1 MKKKLIV
8 SFLNLIFI
16 NTVNVAH
23 SMDKTGYDATLNRI
37 GARKTKAES
46 YSFVDKENS
55 NVLSNQPQKESF
67 NPPKKTLNS
76 INTQEETKEDSSG
89 QKTAH
94 LANSA
99 KQNNASVKSS
109 NSVDQTTSLTATP
122 RGWEDVMSKIDQI
135 CPTAPPI
142 SRALIGGAATPT
154 TPKDMHKSLYT
165 TKETNEEFA
174 NKVGDLL
181 RFSLN
186 SYYYDYNNRLIDAVK
201 GILNSGFQVNM
212 GGDKR
217 SFPHIHNHQD
227 RTKAA
232 LHATVCNTCYKA
244 EKIKCKSCGNQEPYK
259 GETLKGRIHMRN
271 ESFGK
276 NGLINHIM
284 TVNIKDSNKQ
294 LNGKDKGLH
303 IKLLQWIPKDV
314 AATLNKILSNGDHN
328 IDIKFDQEPVY
339 TPNFYQTFNQN
350 YDHNKRK

>member
-1 MKKKLIV
+1 
-8 SFLNLIFI
+8 
-16 NTVNVAH
+16 
-23 SMDKTGYDATLNRI
+23 MDKAQLKRKI
-37 GARKTKAES
+37 GAKETKVES
-46 YSFVDKENS
+46 YSFVDKENG

-67 NPPKKTLNS
+67 NSPKKTLKA
-76 INTQEETKEDSSG
+76 ITTQEETKEDSSG

-94 LANSA
+94 LANSV
-99 KQNNASVKSS
+99 KQNNVSVKSS

-122 RGWEDVMSKIDQI
+122 DGWKKVIEDIMPK
-135 CPTAPPI
+135 TAKTAT
-142 SRALIGGAATPT
+142 SRALIGGTATP
-154 TPKDMHKSLYT
+154 KKSEDLHKSLYT
-165 TKETNEEFA
+165 AIKTDEEIA

-181 RFSLN
+181 RSSLN
-186 SYYYDYNNRLIDAVK
+186 DYYNDNYKNRLISKVK

-217 SFPHIHNHQD
+217 SFPNIHNHQD
-227 RTKAA
+227 GTKAA

-350 YDHNKRK
+350 YDHNKIK

>member
-23 SMDKTGYDATLNRI
+23 SMDKAQLKRKI
-37 GARKTKAES
+37 GAKETKVES
-46 YSFVDKENS
+46 YSFVDKENG
-55 NVLSNQPQKESF
+55 NVLSNFHKAI
-67 NPPKKTLNS
+67 T
-76 INTQEETKEDSSG
+76 TQEETKEDSSG
-89 QKTAH
+89 QKIAH

-109 NSVDQTTSLTATP
+109 NSVDQNTSLTATP
-122 RGWEDVMSKIDQI
+122 RGWGDLMSKITQT
-135 CPTAPPI
+135 CPTAPSI
-142 SRALIGGAATPT
+142 SRALIGGTATP
-154 TPKDMHKSLYT
+154 KKSEDLHKSLYT
-165 TKETNEEFA
+165 AIKTDEEIA

-181 RFSLN
+181 RSSLN
-186 SYYYDYNNRLIDAVK
+186 DYYNDNYKNRLISKVK

-217 SFPHIHNHQD
+217 SFPNIHNHQD
-227 RTKAA
+227 GTKAA
-232 LHATVCNTCYKA
+232 LHATVCNTCYGA
-244 EKIKCKSCGNQEPYK
+244 GKIKCKSCNKQESYE
-259 GETLKGRIHMRN
+259 GETLQGRIHIRD
-271 ESFGK
+271 ESFD
-276 NGLINHIM
+276 NNQFINIMM
-284 TVNIKDSNKQ
+284 TVNIKDSNKK
-294 LNGKDKGLH
+294 LNGKDKDLH

>member
-67 NPPKKTLNS
+67 NPPKKTLKA
-76 INTQEETKEDSSG
+76 ITTQEEKTKEDSSG

-122 RGWEDVMSKIDQI
+122 RGWEDVMNKIDQI

-142 SRALIGGAATPT
+142 SRALIGGTATQK
-154 TPKDMHKSLYT
+154 TPEDLHKSLHT
-165 TKETNEEFA
+165 TEETN
-174 NKVGDLL
+174 
-181 RFSLN
+181 
-186 SYYYDYNNRLIDAVK
+186 YDC
-201 GILNSGFQVNM
+201 
-212 GGDKR
+212 
-217 SFPHIHNHQD
+217 
-227 RTKAA
+227 RT
-232 LHATVCNTCYKA
+232 
-244 EKIKCKSCGNQEPYK
+244 
-259 GETLKGRIHMRN
+259 
-271 ESFGK
+271 
-276 NGLINHIM
+276 
-284 TVNIKDSNKQ
+284 
-294 LNGKDKGLH
+294 
-303 IKLLQWIPKDV
+303 
-314 AATLNKILSNGDHN
+314 
-328 IDIKFDQEPVY
+328 
-339 TPNFYQTFNQN
+339 
-350 YDHNKRK
+350 RK

>member
-23 SMDKTGYDATLNRI
+23 SMDKAQLKRKI
-37 GARKTKAES
+37 GAKETKVES
-46 YSFVDKENS
+46 YSFVDKENG

-67 NPPKKTLNS
+67 NSPKKTLKA
-76 INTQEETKEDSSG
+76 ITTQEETKEDSSG

-94 LANSA
+94 LANSV
-99 KQNNASVKSS
+99 KQNNVSVKSS

-122 RGWEDVMSKIDQI
+122 DGWKKVIEDIMPK
-135 CPTAPPI
+135 TAKTAT
-142 SRALIGGAATPT
+142 SRALIGGTATP
-154 TPKDMHKSLYT
+154 KKSEDLHKSLYT
-165 TKETNEEFA
+165 AIKTDEEIA

-181 RFSLN
+181 RSSLN
-186 SYYYDYNNRLIDAVK
+186 DYYNDNYKNRLISKVK

-217 SFPHIHNHQD
+217 SFPNIHNHQD
-227 RTKAA
+227 GTKAA
-232 LHATVCNTCYKA
+232 LHATVCNTCYGA
-244 EKIKCKSCGNQEPYK
+244 GKIKCKSCNKQESYE
-259 GETLKGRIHMRN
+259 GETLQGRIHIRD
-271 ESFGK
+271 ESFD
-276 NGLINHIM
+276 NNQFINIMM
-284 TVNIKDSNKQ
+284 TVNIKDSNKK
-294 LNGKDKGLH
+294 LNGKDKDLH